1 LTGADDDEALQ
12 SDLDNLQRNLL
23 NRIQQINSS
32 FSSIS
37 PELKENLWMG
47 SQEASS
53 LSSILV
59 PTAMK
64 TKKQLE
70 EIALEIEILKIILT
84 EKKEP
89 SICAELLGERWAEF
103 LKTPLKLQEI

>member
-1 LTGADDDEALQ
+1 LTGADDDKVLQ
-12 SDLDNLQRNLL
+12 FDLNNLQRNLL
-23 NRIQQINSS
+23 NRIQQINFS
-32 FSSIS
+32 FSSIL
-37 PELKENLWMG
+37 PELKKNLWMG
-47 SQEASS
+47 FQEASL

-59 PTAMK
+59 PTIMK

-70 EIALEIEILKIILT
+70 EIVLEIEILKIILT

-89 SICAELLGERWAEF
+89 NICAELLGERWAEF